1 MKPGWIYSQ
10 LFVFDFIRW
19 WSKALSKHKVLQFS
33 SMHFLQF
40 FHKGKHRPLTFR
52 SGLFV
57 AGRLS
62 NLLDIWLKEDSA
74 GISQCLPQNPS
85 VAPSIGVLR
94 RWISSLIQMIT
105 HRDLQVTYGGLD
117 CLHTVFASCRR
128 LPNSAAIIEQIAT
141 DDSLV
146 EKFLSL
152 LVPQE
157 QAWRN
162 LESFYGAN
170 NNPSRLPI

>member
-1 MKPGWIYSQ
+1 
-10 LFVFDFIRW
+10 
-19 WSKALSKHKVLQFS
+19 
-33 SMHFLQF
+33 MHFLQF